1 MKKNLLQNNK
11 IFISAILLIILST
24 LNYYNLKDK
33 AFIKLEKYIVEIKNE
48 LLAQD
53 FGSRIKLK
61 NLNVTNLKLA
71 SDKFMRNDIKIDSTN
86 TFYLIT
92 SWSSSEQDDL
102 IKKMKVQIYN
112 EYFDSFKEE
121 KKNIQNQ
128 FLLFYDLYI
137 TNTNGLNNIKLDEAK
152 IDKVSYLMKLNKNFT
167 ELKFLTTKEFLI
179 NKTQLDLINEIENTD
194 FNFVSILK
202 TFEKR
207 EYLIFFA
214 MVFNQLIIFIIV
226 FFSTGAYLIAL
237 KYFKNFLKKFINYL

>member
-112 EYFDSFKEE
+112 EYFDS
-121 KKNIQNQ
+121 
-128 FLLFYDLYI
+128 
-137 TNTNGLNNIKLDEAK
+137 
-152 IDKVSYLMKLNKNFT
+152 
-167 ELKFLTTKEFLI
+167 
-179 NKTQLDLINEIENTD
+179 
-194 FNFVSILK
+194 
-202 TFEKR
+202 
-207 EYLIFFA
+207 
-214 MVFNQLIIFIIV
+214 
-226 FFSTGAYLIAL
+226 
-237 KYFKNFLKKFINYL
+237 LKKKKISKINFCYFMIYI

>member
-226 FFSTGAYLIAL
+226 FFFYRSIPNS
-237 KYFKNFLKKFINYL
+237 FKIF

>member
-92 SWSSSEQDDL
+92 SWSS
-102 IKKMKVQIYN
+102 
-112 EYFDSFKEE
+112 
-121 KKNIQNQ
+121 
-128 FLLFYDLYI
+128 
-137 TNTNGLNNIKLDEAK
+137 
-152 IDKVSYLMKLNKNFT
+152 
-167 ELKFLTTKEFLI
+167 LT
-179 NKTQLDLINEIENTD
+179 
-194 FNFVSILK
+194 
-202 TFEKR
+202 R
-207 EYLIFFA
+207 
-214 MVFNQLIIFIIV
+214 
-226 FFSTGAYLIAL
+226 
-237 KYFKNFLKKFINYL
+237 

>member
-48 LLAQD
+48 LLAKD

-71 SDKFMRNDIKIDSTN
+71 SNKFMRNEIKIDSTN
-86 TFYLIT
+86 TFYIIT
-92 SWSSSEQDDL
+92 SWNTSEHDDL
-102 IKKMKVQIYN
+102 IKKIKEQIYN
-112 EYFDSFKEE
+112 EYLDSFKEE

-137 TNTNGLNNIKLDEAK
+137 TNTNDLNNIKLDEAK

-167 ELKFLTTKEFLI
+167 ELELLSTKEYLS
-179 NKTQLDLINEIENTD
+179 NKIQLDLINEIENID
-194 FNFVSILK
+194 LNFVNIFK

-214 MVFNQLIIFIIV
+214 MIFNQLIIFIIV
-226 FFSTGAYLIAL
+226 FFFYRSIPN
-237 KYFKNFLKKFINYL
+237 NFKKF

>member
-102 IKKMKVQIYN
+102 IKMKVQIYN

-121 KKNIQNQ
+121 KKISKINFCYFMI
-128 FLLFYDLYI
+128 YI
-137 TNTNGLNNIKLDEAK
+137 
-152 IDKVSYLMKLNKNFT
+152 
-167 ELKFLTTKEFLI
+167 
-179 NKTQLDLINEIENTD
+179 
-194 FNFVSILK
+194 
-202 TFEKR
+202 
-207 EYLIFFA
+207 
-214 MVFNQLIIFIIV
+214 
-226 FFSTGAYLIAL
+226 
-237 KYFKNFLKKFINYL
+237 